1 MYTQTK
7 PPTNKTILTLYPTT
21 YPHKYLYKLMGSIHA
36 GHKPRKSTHKHT
48 HVLRRSRLVTD

>member
-7 PPTNKTILTLYPTT
+7 SPTNKTILTLYPTT

-36 GHKPRKSTHKHT
+36 GHKPRKSTHT